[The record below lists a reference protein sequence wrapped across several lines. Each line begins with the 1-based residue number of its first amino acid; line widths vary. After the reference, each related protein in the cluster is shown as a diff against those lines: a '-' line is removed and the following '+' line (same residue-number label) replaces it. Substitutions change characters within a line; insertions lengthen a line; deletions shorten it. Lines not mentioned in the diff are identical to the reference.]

1 MTETRG
7 RKNISKANVIEVSAS
22 DIEWIKKT
30 LASMSGKVQEMDLTL
45 LKLNQTIVG
54 DSAYGQKGLVEQ
66 VKEHT
71 QYIESDKT
79 YKAKVVGAGSVL
91 VILYGLVI
99 KFWEKIF

>member
-1 MTETRG
+1 
-7 RKNISKANVIEVSAS
+7 VSA
-22 DIEWIKKT
+22 
-30 LASMSGKVQEMDLTL
+30 KVQEMDLTL
-45 LKLNQTIVG
+45 IKLNQTIVG

-66 VKEHT
+66 VREHT
-71 QYIESDKT
+71 DYIESDKT

>member
-1 MTETRG
+1 MTGTR
-7 RKNISKANVIEVSAS
+7 RKIASKPDVIEVSAS

-30 LASMSGKVQEMDLTL
+30 LATMSGKVQEMDLTL
-45 LKLNQTIVG
+45 IKLNQTIVG
-54 DSAYGQKGLVEQ
+54 DSTYGQKGLVEQ
-66 VKEHT
+66 VKEHGE
-71 QYIESDKT
+71 YIESDKT

>member
-1 MTETRG
+1 MTTR
-7 RKNISKANVIEVSAS
+7 RRNASKPEVIEVSAS

-30 LASMSGKVQEMDLTL
+30 LASMSGKVQEMDITL
-45 LKLNQTIVG
+45 GKLNQTIVG

-66 VKEHT
+66 VKEHGE
-71 QYIESDKT
+71 YIESDKT

>member
-1 MTETRG
+1 MAETT
-7 RKNISKANVIEVSAS
+7 RKRINKVQDIKVSSNDIEV
-22 DIEWIKKT
+22 IKDM
-30 LASMSGKVQEMDLTL
+30 LSQLSGKVQQMDTTL
-45 LKLNQTIVG
+45 IKLNHTIIG
-54 DSAYGQKGLVEQ
+54 DNAYGQRGLVEQ

-71 QYIESDKT
+71 DYIENDKT

>member
-1 MTETRG
+1 MTTR
-7 RKNISKANVIEVSAS
+7 RKIASKPEVIEVSAS

-45 LKLNQTIVG
+45 IKLNQTIVG

-66 VKEHT
+66 VREHT
-71 QYIESDKT
+71 DYIESDKT

-99 KFWEKIF
+99 KFWERIF

>member
-7 RKNISKANVIEVSAS
+7 RNSNKNVMVSISAS

-30 LASMSGKVQEMDLTL
+30 LSNMSEKVQEMDLTL

-71 QYIESDKT
+71 EYIETDKT

>member
-1 MTETRG
+1 MTGTR
-7 RKNISKANVIEVSAS
+7 RKIASKSDVIEVSAS

-30 LASMSGKVQEMDLTL
+30 LATMSGKVQEMDLTL
-45 LKLNQTIVG
+45 IKLNQTIVG

-66 VKEHT
+66 VKEHNE
-71 QYIESDKT
+71 YIESDKT

-99 KFWEKIF
+99 KFWERIF

>member
-1 MTETRG
+1 MAEVI
-7 RKNISKANVIEVSAS
+7 RKRISKSQEVKVSS
-22 DIEWIKKT
+22 NDIEFIKDM
-30 LASMSGKVQEMDLTL
+30 LSQLSGKVQQMDTTL
-45 LKLNQTIVG
+45 IKLNQTIIG

-71 QYIESDKT
+71 DYIETDKN